1 MVAIGL
7 KISEGLKLVDMDVVG
22 LETLDRWFELSFG
35 SLGFR
40 SWIVVILCLV
50 SKKKKI
56 LSKMDCWVVAEDGL
70 MGLCLYSF

>member
-35 SLGFR
+35 LLGFE

-50 SKKKKI
+50 SKNKKI
-56 LSKMDCWVVAEDGL
+56 LSKMDCWVVAKDGL
-70 MGLCLYSF
+70 MGLCLYSC